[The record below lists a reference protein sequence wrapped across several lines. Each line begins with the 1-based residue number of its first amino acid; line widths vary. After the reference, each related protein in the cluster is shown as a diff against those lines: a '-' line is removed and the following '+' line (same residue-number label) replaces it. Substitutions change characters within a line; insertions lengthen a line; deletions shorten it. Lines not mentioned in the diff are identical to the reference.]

1 MRAKVYILTVAF
13 KKCLLITKSD
23 YFLIEK
29 NKAEIEL
36 KKKKLHRSKTSSY
49 SQMSPTLKERGL
61 RRVRISGV
69 GNSGCNSAFCLSYLA
84 KNDKNPPTSP
94 YWRSR
99 SGVTFLI
106 LQRGKIRLWEVRDL
120 AIATE
125 LIHRGCRFD
134 PWVGKFP
141 WRRKWQ
147 PTLVFFAQKIPWTE

>member
-1 MRAKVYILTVAF
+1 
-13 KKCLLITKSD
+13 
-23 YFLIEK
+23 
-29 NKAEIEL
+29 
-36 KKKKLHRSKTSSY
+36 
-49 SQMSPTLKERGL
+49 MSPTLKERGL

-134 PWVGKFP
+134 PWVGKVP

-147 PTLVFFAQKIPWTE
+147 PTLVFLPGESQGQGSLAGCSPWSHSLTWLSNWARVYPIYSEGCVLIKGFASSLKWLWSIG